1 MNNTLNEIFFLDN
14 FSERLLQSLPSYKL
28 EHDEKVWIT
37 KFIQGSAECFNIIDE
52 ELKYIISDG
61 IIHLHNIPAIIKL
74 FADIYYLETI
84 KKDIVNSKNIVIFI
98 KFSLNVF
105 FLLEPQFLLLS
116 EIDLD
121 IINNVIE
128 TSLSLLTMN
137 LENVGQVENKI
148 FKTSCCF

>member
-1 MNNTLNEIFFLDN
+1 MPRPN
-14 FSERLLQSLPSYKL
+14 K
-28 EHDEKVWIT
+28 
-37 KFIQGSAECFNIIDE
+37 
-52 ELKYIISDG
+52 
-61 IIHLHNIPAIIKL
+61 NIPAIIKL